1 MHVAAEDRGILRI
14 GFGADRPDPAW
25 IRDDNHPLIQEACR
39 QLEKYFAGELR
50 QFDLPLD
57 LRGTPFQMRVW
68 AALLAIPYGQT
79 RSYSQLARQ
88 IGAPHAARAVGSANH
103 ANPIAILV
111 PCHRVIAAGG
121 ALAGYGGGLDRKRF
135 LLQLEGG
142 RRSHPVSSP
151 SQELT
156 PRNAG
161 SRFRLRS

>member
-1 MHVAAEDRGILRI
+1 MTHFGRLQPHALFSIHVAAGDRGILRI

-39 QLEKYFAGELR
+39 QLETYFAGELR

-68 AALLAIPYGQT
+68 AALLAIPYGET

-88 IGAPHAARAVGSANH
+88 IGAPRAVRAVGGANH
-103 ANPIAILV
+103 ANPIAIVV

-135 LLQLEGG
+135 LLELE
-142 RRSHPVSSP
+142 RSVPPVRA
-151 SQELT
+151 E
-156 PRNAG
+156 
-161 SRFRLRS
+161 